1 MSKESDGSHLC
12 APTDSIHEGKGFAVL
27 SVRQLWAWALIHGGK
42 QIENRC
48 RADGG
53 MPAICRHRGPLL
65 IHASATMKR
74 LAYALAAIWMAEKLR
89 IIVPPLKD
97 ICVGGIVGIMD
108 AVGHVTPG
116 RRVCFDK
123 RARAE
128 IDLRWHIPPQYG
140 LILLDPKPLP
150 FVPLNG
156 QLGLFKV
163 GADVLGP
170 EVAALVRDY
179 AEAHRGGR

>member
-1 MSKESDGSHLC
+1 MSKESVAPHLC
-12 APTDSIHEGKGFAVL
+12 TPTDSIRAAKSFTVL
-27 SVRQLWAWALIHGGK
+27 AVRQPWAWALIHGGK

-53 MPAICRHRGPLL
+53 MPAICAHRGPLL

-74 LAYALAAIWMAEKLR
+74 HAYALAGAWMAEKFRVL
-89 IIVPPLKD
+89 VPPLKD
-97 ICVGGIVGIMD
+97 ICLGGIVGIMD

-128 IDLRWHIPPQYG
+128 LDLRWHVSPQYG

-156 QLGLFKV
+156 QLGLFQVKEH
-163 GADVLGP
+163 VLGP
-170 EVAALVRDY
+170 EATALVRDY
-179 AEAHRGGR
+179 AEAHRGAR